1 MISVSQYHE
10 DDNHIDLM
18 SGMSHHDSST
28 ARNVNPYCT
37 TFISTVKKIHDL
49 NKSNNWINQI

>member
-49 NKSNNWINQI
+49 NKSNN